1 MADQVLSALI
11 TILMRKSADLLA
23 QRIGMM
29 WGIDDQCKK
38 LHDKLL
44 AVQDVITDAE
54 EQGEAKPAVKSW
66 LANLKSA
73 AYDADDVLDEF
84 RYEELRQDA
93 VKRGHKAG
101 KGIVWF
107 SGLFRFKMSRKLKD
121 VVGRIDDLVTEMK
134 TFEFV
139 QGRKDQPVI
148 DRVKTH
154 SYVIESEVVGRGEDK
169 EELVKL
175 LTEASPTNILTVL
188 PIVGMGGLGKT
199 TLAQMV
205 YNDPRVKEHFK
216 LLIWVCVSEKFE
228 VLHLIRLIID
238 TVIKKDS
245 EVPRDNMEL
254 LQNRLRQEIGGQRY
268 LLVLDDVW
276 NDKEDRWDQLR
287 VLLNCGDLGSTVL
300 VTTRNVT
307 VASIMGAVQSNN
319 LGCLGEEDSWDLFR
333 KRAFTKGIKERLDL
347 VEIGK
352 NLVQNCGGL
361 PLAIKTLGGL
371 MSNKHDVREWSA
383 VLEQSKTWKHKL
395 ANNEVLPI
403 LRLSYDHLPSYVK
416 QCFAFCAVFPK
427 DFGMVKEELV
437 QYWMANGFIPSEM
450 PGNLEMTGSDI
461 FDELAWRSF
470 FQDVK
475 FVLGEHGYESNRTT
489 CKMHDLMHDLAQS
502 VMRDECLSLQESS
515 QIHNTPQ
522 CNVRHI
528 SWDCLPV
535 NGNKAIECFPAA
547 RSLIFNEIYHMLTK
561 EKIKVPKSNSL
572 RVLKQYP
579 KTLEIPFGKLK
590 HLRYLNLSNMDMKTL
605 PDAITT
611 LYLLQ
616 TFRLYNCYC
625 LSELPK
631 GMRYMMS
638 LRHLYIEGL
647 SKLQCMPP
655 SLGELKFLQ
664 TLSYYIVGIGEGN
677 KIGDLNTLNLGG
689 QLAVYNL
696 REVSDVRDAKEAN
709 MASKQNLD
717 RLILCWGM
725 RGSSVEDVESNGS
738 KTIVVDPCDVLD
750 ALKPC
755 SKLKALEIKGYIGDK
770 FPIWMTEYH
779 MLENLVELR
788 IIECRRCTNLPP
800 LHRLPLLQVLHIK
813 GMDNLRQLCCGVFM
827 SAEDGE
833 VSAITFPSLK
843 SFELHKMANL
853 DCWYEGDIGDKSLLT
868 FPVLSYLEIMECP
881 KLSAI
886 PVTPLLK
893 KMVVQGNKT
902 LSNLT
907 TGITTIQNL
916 DLVGSGE
923 NLSFKPWVSLEKLR
937 IHGFNHIIPPTI
949 GSESEELSV
958 DVNTTAL
965 LELRISSCNFWVSP
979 ISSNSSLWVW
989 KCFRFV
995 EVLEIEDCDSFTSW
1009 PEEELSNL
1017 IYLRKMDVSSCTNFL
1032 GSPSE
1037 PLSETPTRHSLLPKL
1052 KDFTIYNCPKMAEI
1066 PKLPRSLEKLKI
1078 SGCPKLECLPE
1089 WLGSLVA
1096 LKQLEINLLE
1106 SLNSFPSSIGC
1117 LIALETL
1124 HIGECINLSSL
1135 PEGMQGLEALKDL
1148 QISCCPKIRIL
1159 PEGLLQRL
1167 RSPDDLWIR
1176 KCPLLEKWISERR
1189 ASTRS

>member
-1 MADQVLSALI
+1 MADLLLSALI
-11 TILMRKSADLLA
+11 PILMGKSADLLA
-23 QRIGMM
+23 QHVGMM

-38 LHDKLL
+38 LQDKLL
-44 AVQDVITDAE
+44 AVQDVLTDAE
-54 EQGEAKPAVKSW
+54 EQASRQSKPAMKSW

-101 KGIVWF
+101 KGIVRF
-107 SGLFRFKMSRKLKD
+107 PGLFRFKMSRKLKD

-134 TFEFV
+134 RFKFV
-139 QGRKDQPVI
+139 QGRKDQPVVNR
-148 DRVKTH
+148 DPTH

-169 EELVKL
+169 EKLVKL
-175 LTEASPTNILTVL
+175 LTEASPTNKLTVL

-199 TLAQMV
+199 TLAKMV
-205 YNDPRVKEHFK
+205 YNDPRVKQHFK

-228 VLHLIRLIID
+228 VLHLIKLIID
-238 TVIKKDS
+238 TVIKGDS
-245 EVPRDNMEL
+245 NVPCDNMEL
-254 LQNRLRQEIGGQRY
+254 LQNRLRKEISGQRY

-276 NDKEDRWDQLR
+276 NDKEDKWEQLR
-287 VLLNCGDLGSTVL
+287 VLLNCGHLGSTVL

-319 LGCLGEEDSWDLFR
+319 LGCLGEEDSWNLFH
-333 KRAFTKGIKERLDL
+333 KRAFTKGVKERLLL

-352 NLVQNCGGL
+352 NLVKNCGGL

-371 MSNKHDVREWSA
+371 MSNKHDTREWSA
-383 VLEQSKTWKHKL
+383 VLEQSTTWKHKL

-403 LRLSYDHLPSYVK
+403 LRLSYDHLPSYMK

-427 DFGMVKEELV
+427 DFVMEKEKLV

-475 FVLGEHGYESNRTT
+475 QFSTSWPGYQSNWTT

-502 VMRDECLSLQESS
+502 VMKDECLSLQESS

-528 SWDCLPV
+528 SWECLPMHV
-535 NGNKAIECFPAA
+535 DEAIECFPVA
-547 RSLIFNEIYHMLTK
+547 RSFIFYKRGKRDTK

-572 RVLKQYP
+572 RVLDLPGDLK
-579 KTLEIPFGKLK
+579 KLEMAIPFGKLK
-590 HLRYLNLSNMDMKTL
+590 HLRYLNLSCTYMETL

-616 TFRLYNCYC
+616 TFSLSDCYS

-631 GMRYMMS
+631 GMRYMTS
-638 LRHLYIEGL
+638 LRHLYIDGC
-647 SKLQCMPP
+647 SQLQSMPP

-664 TLSYYIVGIGEGN
+664 TISYYIVGIGEGN

-689 QLAVYNL
+689 QLEVYNL
-696 REVSDVRDAKEAN
+696 REISDVRDAKKAN
-709 MASKQNLD
+709 MASKPNLD
-717 RLILCWGM
+717 RLTLCWGM
-725 RGSSVEDVESNGS
+725 HKRNYSVPDVESLLGNAK
-738 KTIVVDPCDVLD
+738 KTIVVDPFDVLD

-755 SKLKALEIKGYIGDK
+755 SKLKALEINGYICDN
-770 FPIWMTEYH
+770 FPIWMTG
-779 MLENLVELR
+779 LENLVELS

-800 LHRLPLLQVLHIK
+800 LHRLPLLQVLHIEC
-813 GMDNLRQLCCGVFM
+813 MDNLRQLCCGVFM
-827 SAEDGE
+827 SAEGGE
-833 VSAITFPSLK
+833 VSVITFPSLK
-843 SFELHKMANL
+843 SFYLYEMANL
-853 DCWYEGDIGDKSLLT
+853 VSWYEGDIGNKSLLI
-868 FPVLSYLEIMECP
+868 FPVLSYLSIKECP

-893 KMVVQGNKT
+893 TMEVQGNKA
-902 LSNLT
+902 LSYLP
-907 TGITTIQNL
+907 I
-916 DLVGSGE
+916 E
-923 NLSFKPWVSLEKLR
+923 NLSFKPWVSLQYLH
-937 IHGFNHIIPPTI
+937 ISGFNHIIPPTM

-965 LELRISSCNFWVSP
+965 FQLKISSCN
-979 ISSNSSLWVW
+979 LWVW

-1052 KDFTIYNCPKMAEI
+1052 KYFTIFNCPKMAEI

-1078 SGCPKLECLPE
+1078 NWCPMLECLPE

-1096 LKQLEINLLE
+1096 LKQLEIVFLE
-1106 SLNSFPSSIGC
+1106 SLNSIPSSIGC
-1117 LIALETL
+1117 LIALEML
-1124 HIGECINLSSL
+1124 HIAECINLSSL

-1148 QISCCPKIRIL
+1148 KIWRCPKIRIL

-1167 RSPDDLWIR
+1167 RSLDYLRIDA
-1176 KCPLLEKWISERR
+1176 CPLLEKWMSERR